1 MIRSSQISKT
11 KIEKEVLICW
21 EGHLNHSTLTKTD
34 ECVAVQHVVIQRC
47 VAASQNADNTE
58 DSKNIDQYNDKDYL
72 KYIYIIDRKY
82 KNRV

>member
-47 VAASQNADNTE
+47 VAARMQTIQKIVKTLINTMI
-58 DSKNIDQYNDKDYL
+58 KTMIKT
-72 KYIYIIDRKY
+72 I
-82 KNRV
+82 